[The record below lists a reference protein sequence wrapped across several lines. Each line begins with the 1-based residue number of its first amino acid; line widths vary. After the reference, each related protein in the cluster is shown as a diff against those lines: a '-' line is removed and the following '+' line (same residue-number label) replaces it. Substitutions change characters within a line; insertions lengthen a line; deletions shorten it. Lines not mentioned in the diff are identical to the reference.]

1 MINEIFI
8 KSEFLHENRGHRAV
22 QNSNMNYIAY
32 YLRHLTDEAK
42 NDNKND
48 FKKLKSQ

>member
-22 QNSNMNYIAY
+22 QNSNINYIAY
-32 YLRHLTDEAK
+32 YLRHLTDEAE